1 MELSDCQDR
10 QRLDHVRFLGCV
22 KDFGHYPKST
32 GNSLKGLS
40 KQYSIS
46 GHVENDL
53 EGDKRG
59 GTRETKEEVTTKAKA
74 MVHTS
79 RVLLVDRER
88 TH

>member
-1 MELSDCQDR
+1 M
-10 QRLDHVRFLGCV
+10 
-22 KDFGHYPKST
+22 
-32 GNSLKGLS
+32 KGLS

-59 GTRETKEEVTTKAKA
+59 GTRETKEDVTTKAKA
-74 MVHTS
+74 IVPTS